1 MRSLK
6 VSVYILFSPVHT
18 NSFSLENQENMGF
31 CEKANFLRRTKTL
44 MKVTVYAAFLR
55 TIFKSV
61 ASSKYSTFKIVFQRY
76 R

>member
-6 VSVYILFSPVHT
+6 VSVYVLFSPVH
-18 NSFSLENQENMGF
+18 NSFSFENQENMGF

-44 MKVTVYAAFLR
+44 MKVTVYDAFLR
-55 TIFKSV
+55 TIFKSG
-61 ASSKYSTFKIVFQRY
+61 ASSKYSTFKIVFQRS